1 MITNSK
7 YRARKLARNSFQLFC
22 GLKERVVSC
31 VRARSGSI
39 WALLSVVIN
48 VPDYRGPTSAKANT
62 RRAGAILRF
71 SHREPRAGRL
81 AGNQAVPPRASPAHA
96 GRLTH
101 AAHDEWAFVSERSVR
116 DQAKIQE

>member
-31 VRARSGSI
+31 VRARSGAI

-62 RRAGAILRF
+62 RRAGAMLRF

-81 AGNQAVPPRASPAHA
+81 AGNQAVPHEPRPRMA
-96 GRLTH
+96 GIRTTPRTIR
-101 AAHDEWAFVSERSVR
+101 WR
-116 DQAKIQE
+116 